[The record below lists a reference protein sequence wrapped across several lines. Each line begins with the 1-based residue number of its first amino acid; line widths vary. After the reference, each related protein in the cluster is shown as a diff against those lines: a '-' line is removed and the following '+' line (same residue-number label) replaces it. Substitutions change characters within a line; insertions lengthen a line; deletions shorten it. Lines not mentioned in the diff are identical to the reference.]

1 MALLIQSWARRALC
15 LKKIVDSGISKSCG
29 FSTKK
34 DELGIYLKKRR

>member
-1 MALLIQSWARRALC
+1 MRLFKWEVAVGPAHME
-15 LKKIVDSGISKSCG
+15 IVDSGISKSCG